1 MPRST
6 FTQDSVHF
14 IRFKDKLARST
25 EIAREYRAAAPLRS
39 NPNRAALHKR
49 VERKASSGRRRALFA
64 FRFGTDFPQIRPHRP
79 LEARARYRK
88 S

>member
-6 FTQDSVHF
+6 LTQGGVHF
-14 IRFKDKLARST
+14 IRFKDKLAST
-25 EIAREYRAAAPLRS
+25 EIAREISAAAPLRS

-79 LEARARYRK
+79 LEARASYRK